1 MFDRSSIDVRYNFA
15 FSSIELRF
23 GNEEEA
29 MVKRGMVGSEEWKS
43 GKRLK
48 KYQRQQGTDFSHTI
62 TRGVG
67 GTLQERGASFK
78 REQRVMSS
86 DSGWKPVPK

>member
-1 MFDRSSIDVRYNFA
+1 
-15 FSSIELRF
+15 
-23 GNEEEA
+23 

-48 KYQRQQGTDFSHTI
+48 KYQSLQGTDFSHTI
-62 TRGVG
+62 KRKRGR
-67 GTLQERGASFK
+67 TLQELVSSFK

-86 DSGWKPVPK
+86 CSGWKPVPK

>member
-29 MVKRGMVGSEEWKS
+29 MVKRGMAGSEEWKS
-43 GKRLK
+43 EKKVK

-62 TRGVG
+62 TRGG
-67 GTLQERGASFK
+67 GNFAGEGGKFQEGAESY
-78 REQRVMSS
+78 E
-86 DSGWKPVPK
+86 

>member
-29 MVKRGMVGSEEWKS
+29 MVKRGMVGSEGWKN
-43 GKRLK
+43 GIRLK

-62 TRGVG
+62 TRKRVEDFAGAG
-67 GTLQERGASFK
+67 FKFQEGAESY
-78 REQRVMSS
+78 E
-86 DSGWKPVPK
+86 